1 MTDLFSAM
9 RTVNKIGR
17 YLPAL
22 FLLLNLASVVFAT
35 AADTPIVSSLKE
47 VCNTARNV
55 LAVGIM
61 IMVILAAVVYA
72 VGQIMGAETRARA
85 TVWGTAMMTGALIG
99 IAIYILVPYIV
110 GAIASGKST
119 PGGGPCEF
127 TLT

>member
-22 FLLLNLASVVFAT
+22 FLLLNLVSVVFA
-35 AADTPIVSSLKE
+35 ADTSPIVSSLKA
-47 VCNTARNV
+47 VCITSRNV
-55 LAVGIM
+55 LAVGVM

-110 GAIASGKST
+110 GAIATGKST
-119 PGGGPCEF
+119 PGAGPCDFE
-127 TLT
+127 LS